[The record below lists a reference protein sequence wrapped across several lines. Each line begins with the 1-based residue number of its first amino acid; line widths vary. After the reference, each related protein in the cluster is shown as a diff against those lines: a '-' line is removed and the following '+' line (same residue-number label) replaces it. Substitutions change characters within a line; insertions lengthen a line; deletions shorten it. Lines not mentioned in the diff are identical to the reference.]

1 MAGDTWERDWLPEVV
16 QQAGESI
23 VVTDLTGAIR
33 YVNPA
38 FERVTGYSKR
48 EALGQNPR
56 FLKSGRTDAS
66 VFEQLWATILSGQ
79 VWKGRFINRRKD
91 GTFFHEDA
99 TVFPLRNPQG
109 ELAGYA
115 AVKRDVTREVE
126 LEEKL
131 REVQGLETVGR
142 LAGGIAHDFNNLL
155 SVILN
160 LSALGAKSL
169 PDEHPLQGDL
179 NEIHRAGKRAESLT
193 RRLLA
198 FSRRQVLQPV
208 VVDLNELSREL
219 VKTLQQM
226 MGEQVE
232 VKTELA
238 DGLWPVMV
246 DPGQIEQVIL
256 SLAANSRDAMPR
268 GGRFVVRTDN
278 VPPVPGSNGNVVS
291 LVRLSVTD
299 TGCGMDETVQT
310 KLFQPFFTTKE
321 RGKGTGLGLPAV
333 YGIVK
338 QSGGSIEVQT
348 APGKGTTFLISF
360 PRVAGQSRR
369 PAAALRPRMPQ
380 PNGVGTVLV
389 TDDEEMLRQTIHRIL
404 TRAGYKVLLA
414 GGGQEALAL
423 VRDHPGTIELL
434 LTDLAMPGMGGGEL
448 AQQATALRPQMRV
461 LFMSGYPD
469 GELADRGIDISA
481 HGYLQ
486 KPLGIETLSRKVR
499 EMLGQA
505 DPAESA
511 GSAEPHALDGV
522 EPLARDSARL
532 LPGHLALLSPADR
545 LVLERACVTADYG
558 GLLELIANLR
568 GSSPRLADGLQARLE
583 AFDYPGILDWLKE
596 GAGQG

>member
-1 MAGDTWERDWLPEVV
+1 MDGDTWERDWLPEVV

-23 VVTDLTGAIR
+23 VVTDPAGAIV

-38 FERVTGYSKR
+38 FERLTGYSKQ

-56 FLKSGRTDAS
+56 FLKSGRVEAS
-66 VFEQLWATILSGQ
+66 LFAQLWATIRAGQ
-79 VWKGRFINRRKD
+79 VWKGHLINRRKD
-91 GTFFHEDA
+91 GTLFHEDA
-99 TVFPLRNPQG
+99 TIFPLRNRQG
-109 ELAGYA
+109 DLGGYA
-115 AVKRDVTREVE
+115 AVKRDVTHEVE

-160 LSALGAKSL
+160 LSALGAQTL
-169 PDEHPLQGDL
+169 PDDHPLQGDL

-232 VKTELA
+232 VETDLA
-238 DGLWPVMV
+238 ADLWPVMV
-246 DPGQIEQVIL
+246 DPGQLEQVIL
-256 SLAANSRDAMPR
+256 SLAANSRDAMPK

-278 VPPVPGSNGNVVS
+278 LPPAPGDDGNVVAC
-291 LVRLSVTD
+291 VRLSVSD
-299 TGCGMDETVQT
+299 TGCGMDETVRT

-338 QSGGSIEVQT
+338 QSGGSIEFESE
-348 APGKGTTFLISF
+348 PGKGTTFRISF
-360 PRVAGQSRR
+360 PRVAGQSRPQVASR
-369 PAAALRPRMPQ
+369 RQPKPQ
-380 PNGVGTVLV
+380 PSGAGTVLV
-389 TDDEEMLRQTIHRIL
+389 TDDEEMLRQTINRIL

-414 GGGQEALAL
+414 GAGQEALAI

-486 KPLGIETLSRKVR
+486 KPMGIETLSRKVR

-505 DPAESA
+505 EPAESA
-511 GSAEPHALDGV
+511 GSAEPHALDDV
-522 EPLARDSARL
+522 PAHDRARL
-532 LPGHLALLSPADR
+532 LPEHLALLSPDDR

-558 GLLELIANLR
+558 GLLESIAKLQ
-568 GSSPRLADGLQARLE
+568 GPSPRLADALKARLE
-583 AFDYPGILDWLKE
+583 AFDYPGILDWLKG
-596 GAGQG
+596 GAGPG